1 MSRNKI
7 HTRHELA
14 KRLPVGRA
22 TVYES
27 FESDWSGYATD
38 GMLALLAAHLGA
50 DIGNLVSANRIVRK
64 AGRPERKS

>member
-38 GMLALLAAHLGA
+38 RMLALLAAHLGA
-50 DIGNLVSANRIVRK
+50 DIGNLVSAGRVVCK

>member
-1 MSRNKI
+1 MRKNKI
-7 HTRHELA
+7 QTRHELA

-38 GMLALLAAHLGA
+38 RMLALMAAHLGA
-50 DIGNLVSANRIVRK
+50 DIGLLVSANRVVRPTGQK
-64 AGRPERKS
+64 DRKS